1 MFERDKRMFSLKK
14 TFDFG
19 IPWPDDEE
27 LPDRGKVNII
37 DISDDDDESN
47 IFLQPEVTVLVEND
61 NRSRFQNAFE
71 IIRNAGTGSIEVK
84 SDGSFTINI

>member
-1 MFERDKRMFSLKK
+1 MFSLKK

-47 IFLQPEVTVLVEND
+47 ILGSLSNA
-61 NRSRFQNAFE
+61 RS
-71 IIRNAGTGSIEVK
+71 
-84 SDGSFTINI
+84 